1 MRPKRKSD
9 RPATLVK
16 ILAGVVTPD
25 EGTIEV
31 DGRIRPVWQP
41 IDAVHAGFE
50 VIYQDFSLFPNLTVA
65 ENIAFSDQLLEGRR
79 LVSWRPVKQI
89 AEQGLRMVGVDV
101 PLNALVEELSVAD
114 KQIVAARPKNAGDAK
129 DPSCMQG
136 VPLGGGISSASG
148 GAAARRALRRRLGR
162 EKPCRLKS
170 CSVWKLRRIKSVK
183 FSERNGQNDRW
194 PLEAGGPSFASTT
207 QGQSRNR
214 NYQF

>member
-1 MRPKRKSD
+1 M
-9 RPATLVK
+9 
-16 ILAGVVTPD
+16 VTPD

-79 LVSWRPVKQI
+79 LVSWRPVKRI

-136 VPLGGGISSASG
+136 VPLGGGIQQRVWRRGSPKGVAPPF
-148 GAAARRALRRRLGR
+148 GAGEAMPAQELLRV
-162 EKPCRLKS
+162 EAPPDQ
-170 CSVWKLRRIKSVK
+170 
-183 FSERNGQNDRW
+183 ERQVQRTEW
-194 PLEAGGPSFASTT
+194 PK
-207 QGQSRNR
+207 
-214 NYQF
+214 